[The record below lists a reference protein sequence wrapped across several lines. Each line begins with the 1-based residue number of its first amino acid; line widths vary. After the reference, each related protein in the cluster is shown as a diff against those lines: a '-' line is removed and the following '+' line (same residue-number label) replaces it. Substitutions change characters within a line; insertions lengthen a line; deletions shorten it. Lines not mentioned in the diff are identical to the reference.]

1 MHAAPVKTA
10 CGRRGIT
17 YAIHGKGKQGDKL
30 FLLCNYIYL
39 TIALIIVLY
48 PLLYIVSASISDPK
62 YVSSGEMWLIP
73 KGITFDGYARVFENA
88 NIWIGYKNTI
98 IYTVIGTI
106 VNLIVTLPAAY
117 ALSRSDFVGRGFL
130 WQCSWLRCFRR
141 GLIPSYL
148 LVKDLGMV
156 NSMWA
161 LILPGAASI
170 WNIIVSRT
178 FFQSTIPKELQEAA
192 HIDGCTNFRLFV
204 KIVLPLSM
212 PIIAVMALFYGV
224 GHWNSYFS
232 AMIYLN
238 DAAKYPLQLF
248 LRQIL
253 VLQEMAAQGG
263 GAIDASSAAAMNSKA
278 EIAALVK
285 YAVIIVATLPV
296 IAVYPFL
303 QRYFVQ
309 GVMIG
314 SVKG

>member
-1 MHAAPVKTA
+1 MVS
-10 CGRRGIT
+10 GIKET
-17 YAIHGKGKQGDKL
+17 KRDKL
-30 FLLCNYIYL
+30 FLLCNYFFVIL
-39 TIALIIVLY
+39 AFVIVLY
-48 PLLYIVSASISDPK
+48 PLIYMISASISNPK
-62 YVSSGEMWLIP
+62 YVASGEMWLWP
-73 KGITFDGYARVFENA
+73 KGITFDGYRRVFENSS
-88 NIWIGYKNTI
+88 IWIGYGNTI
-98 IYTVIGTI
+98 LYTAVGTTI
-106 VNLIVTLPAAY
+106 NLLVTLPAAY
-117 ALSRSDFVGRGFL
+117 ALSRKDFVGRNFFMGMFMVTM
-130 WQCSWLRCFRR
+130 FFGG
-141 GLIPSYL
+141 GLVPSYL
-148 LVKDLGMV
+148 LIKQLGMV
-156 NSMWA
+156 NTMWA
-161 LILPGAASI
+161 LVIPSAASI

-178 FFQSTIPKELQEAA
+178 FFQSSIPKELPEAA
-192 HIDGCTNFRLFV
+192 QVDGCTNMRLFIKV
-204 KIVLPLSM
+204 ILPLSM

-238 DAAKYPLQLF
+238 DAAKYPLQLV

-253 VLQEMAAQGG
+253 VLQEMSAQGG
-263 GAIDASSAAAMNSKA
+263 GAIDVSTAAAMNSKA

>member
-1 MHAAPVKTA
+1 MSSAVKES
-10 CGRRGIT
+10 RS
-17 YAIHGKGKQGDKL
+17 DKL
-30 FLLCNYIYL
+30 FLWCNYIYL
-39 TIALIIVLY
+39 TIALVIVLY
-48 PLLYIVSASISDPK
+48 PLLYIISASISDPK
-62 YVSSGEMWLIP
+62 FVSSGEMWLLP
-73 KGITFDGYARVFENA
+73 KGITFEGYARVFENT

-98 IYTVIGTI
+98 IYTVVGTL
-106 VNLIVTLPAAY
+106 VNLMVTLPAAY
-117 ALSRSDFVGRGFL
+117 ALSRSDFVGRGFFMAMFMVTMFF
-130 WQCSWLRCFRR
+130 SG
-141 GLIPSYL
+141 GLVPSYL

-170 WNIIVSRT
+170 WNIIVCRT

-192 HIDGCTNFRLFV
+192 HIDGCTNTRLFIR
-204 KIVLPLSM
+204 IVLPLSM

-238 DAAKYPLQLF
+238 DSSKYPLQLF

-263 GAIDASSAAAMNSKA
+263 GAIDTSSATAMNSKA

-285 YAVIIVATLPV
+285 YAVIIVSTLPI
-296 IAVYPFL
+296 IAIYPFL